1 MANEI
6 NFRNLMRDEKQK
18 VKPKKVFDHDTTRLQ
33 PLQRPSSLL
42 RRPMATPW
50 PDDWATLPT
59 LDTVKHCLSS
69 QTPKYVYYQPNV
81 LTASQQVDLLAWL
94 HKLPIA
100 ITPGQSAS
108 WNTMTYAKRR
118 VAMFDSPLPGPLAVI
133 ASSLVTAGVF
143 ELTPNHVLVN
153 EYLPGQG
160 ILPHTD
166 GPLYLPKT
174 STISIGGTHVLLK
187 LAKRLTADQI
197 GIQENKV
204 ALEVMLEG
212 TGSLVTFCD
221 EAYTNYV
228 HSIDDQVT
236 EEQASDCCRNAKT
249 GTIITR
255 GYRISL
261 TFRFKRQ
268 NVC

>member
-1 MANEI
+1 MANVI
-6 NFRNLMRDEKQK
+6 NFRNIMRDEKQK
-18 VKPKKVFDHDTTRLQ
+18 AKPKKILENDTTPLQ
-33 PLQRPSSLL
+33 PVQNSSLIPL
-42 RRPMATPW
+42 APPW
-50 PDDWATLPT
+50 PDDWLILPT
-59 LDTVKHCLSS
+59 LDTVEHCVSS
-69 QTPKYVYYQPNV
+69 QTLKYVFYQPRV
-81 LTASQQVDLLAWL
+81 LTVSQQADLLTWL
-94 HKLPIA
+94 HGLPTA

-133 ASSLVTAGVF
+133 ASSLVAAGVF
-143 ELTPNHVLVN
+143 QLTPNHVLVN

-166 GPLYLPKT
+166 GPLYQPKT
-174 STISIGGTHVLLK
+174 ATLSIGGTHVLLK
-187 LAKRLTADQI
+187 LAKRLSADQI

-204 ALEVMLEG
+204 ALEVLLEG

-221 EAYTNYV
+221 EAYTKYV

-236 EEQASDCCRNAKT
+236 EEQASDCCCNAKT
-249 GTIITR
+249 GTTITR

-261 TFRFKRQ
+261 TFRLKQ
-268 NVC
+268 HDC